1 MPSNC
6 YKALSKAKISL
17 LSKRIKCIPTSWR
30 FSKAKIKKELRIFGR
45 KFGSIQHFRNDEK
58 ESTFN
63 PFKNKTKFNSKGK
76 EVSVEIYLS
85 RQKEETLV
93 IDTNL
98 EYYKDDWLT
107 VIKNALE
114 KRTDKKLSLEN
125 VMELAGSVL
134 KTTYL
139 NIMADIS
146 NRKEAKPQNDTTT
159 KIAPA
164 YPITSMDGLEEKMI
178 ERYPL
183 RPLVWYR

>member
-1 MPSNC
+1 
-6 YKALSKAKISL
+6 
-17 LSKRIKCIPTSWR
+17 
-30 FSKAKIKKELRIFGR
+30 
-45 KFGSIQHFRNDEK
+45 
-58 ESTFN
+58 
-63 PFKNKTKFNSKGK
+63 
-76 EVSVEIYLS
+76 
-85 RQKEETLV
+85 
-93 IDTNL
+93 
-98 EYYKDDWLT
+98 
-107 VIKNALE
+107 
-114 KRTDKKLSLEN
+114 
-125 VMELAGSVL
+125 MELAGSVL